1 VVTDEDISTGKGRD
15 DSDEEG
21 IEMGA
26 LEIDLSSNI
35 IRAISVLSVLV
46 LMWAGVYLI
55 GGIVGV
61 IVAWYIVPI
70 IGAIV
75 ASYMMVHVI
84 YLLGSAVRSVLDN
97 LS

>member
-1 VVTDEDISTGKGRD
+1 MVTDEDISTGKRRD

-61 IVAWYIVPI
+61 IVAWYIVPT

-84 YLLGSAVRSVLDN
+84 YLLGSAVRTVLDN
-97 LS
+97 PS